1 MLLQCKIH
9 LNFLC
14 KNIFSET
21 ESTFVDK
28 KLSREDFFKEMRI
41 LFLHVAEN
49 ISSGSQL
56 LHWELIVDKCPK
68 ITSTNSTID
77 ESFTREMKYS
87 VMNKLSNQKLMSEY
101 DTAQEVESSSIVEKS
116 RDSENR

>member
-1 MLLQCKIH
+1 M
-9 LNFLC
+9 C
-14 KNIFSET
+14 KNVFSET
-21 ESTFVDK
+21 ESTFVDE

-49 ISSGSQL
+49 ISNGSQL

-77 ESFTREMKYS
+77 ESFTSEMKYLIT
-87 VMNKLSNQKLMSEY
+87 NKLSDKKLMSEY
-101 DTAQEVESSSIVEKS
+101 DAQEASSIAEKS
-116 RDSENR
+116 RDSKNR

>member
-1 MLLQCKIH
+1 
-9 LNFLC
+9 LC
-14 KNIFSET
+14 KNVFSET
-21 ESTFVDK
+21 ESTFVDE

-77 ESFTREMKYS
+77 ESFTSEMKYLIT
-87 VMNKLSNQKLMSEY
+87 NKLSDKKLMSEY
-101 DTAQEVESSSIVEKS
+101 DAQEASSIAEKS
-116 RDSENR
+116 RDSKNR